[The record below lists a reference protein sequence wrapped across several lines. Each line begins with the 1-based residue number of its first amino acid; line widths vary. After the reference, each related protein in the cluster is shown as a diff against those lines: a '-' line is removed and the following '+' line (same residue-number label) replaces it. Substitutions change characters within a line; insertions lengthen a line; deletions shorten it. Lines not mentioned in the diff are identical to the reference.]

1 MGNIRDIFTFF
12 FCLFC
17 VIVFS
22 FVLYLSLFNENLISK
37 LIKILF
43 LLIIIFNGVFIV
55 FGFKDNQHW
64 QIKFNKNISTIAVI
78 LLVIIWIILYF
89 NK

>member
-22 FVLYLSLFNENLISK
+22 FVLYLSLFNEILISK

-43 LLIIIFNGVFIV
+43 LLIITQLSHSKLDF
-55 FGFKDNQHW
+55 
-64 QIKFNKNISTIAVI
+64 
-78 LLVIIWIILYF
+78 
-89 NK
+89 